1 MEHDRKENR
10 DVVRTI
16 NPVDGYHENQHG
28 SSSAESVSGSETD
41 TISSATSEVDWHSS
55 ACVWVG
61 KNAPDDLELDLPDMR
76 ITLKGNLKMKTFDA
90 SSSVC

>member
-1 MEHDRKENR
+1 MEYDRRENL

-55 ACVWVG
+55 ACV
-61 KNAPDDLELDLPDMR
+61 
-76 ITLKGNLKMKTFDA
+76 
-90 SSSVC
+90 